1 MDTFITPQIE
11 KAVFRLPDSSWCE
24 AELAG
29 LELADGRLRRRAV
42 ESLQRLSQQPTASI
56 PETCGEWAAT
66 KGVYGLFKHPTVN
79 HQVLLAP
86 HREQTIERM
95 LPYERVLAVQ
105 DTSYLNLSHF
115 ESMKKIGPIGT
126 KKQEL
131 RGLVMHTT
139 LAMTEQGVNLGVL
152 NQQVWARDEKEEE
165 EGKGEKEP
173 EPPIEAK
180 ESYKWLVG
188 LMQTPKLAQTEVV
201 TVCDA
206 EADVYELLALA
217 VETDKKL
224 LVRAA
229 QDRALMPPEVGL
241 VRRAVGAA
249 PMCAQLTLN
258 LSAREKEAARQ
269 ATVSVYYKKVK
280 LKPPQRPARADRAP
294 LPPLVVWAVLL
305 QEVHPPPG
313 ATPVDWLLLTTV
325 PVHSAQAALQCSA
338 WYCLRWQIEIWH
350 KILKSGCR
358 IEHRRLKDADR
369 LLPCLAFYAI
379 IAWRLHWL
387 THLARHDPAAPC
399 TTALTS
405 AEWQALYAH
414 ATGSTDMPAEPPSI
428 AQVVLWVAQLGGFLA
443 RKGDGYPGVMVLWRG
458 WQRLQDLVSMW
469 TLCHPL
475 PAMGKT

>member
-1 MDTFITPQIE
+1 MTPQIE

-29 LELADGRLRRRAV
+29 MELADGRLRRRAV
-42 ESLQRLSQQPTASI
+42 ESLQRLSQHPTASI
-56 PETCGEWAAT
+56 PEACGEWSAT
-66 KGVYGLFKHPTVN
+66 KGVYGLFKHQTVN

-86 HREQTIERM
+86 PREQTIGRM
-95 LPYERVLAVQ
+95 LQHERVLAVQ
-105 DTSYLNLSHF
+105 DTCYLNLSHF
-115 ESMKKIGPIGT
+115 ESMEGIGSIGT
-126 KKQEL
+126 EKQGL

-139 LAMTEQGVNLGVL
+139 VAITEQGVNLGVL
-152 NQQVWARDEKEEE
+152 HQQVWARPEREEKGDG
-165 EGKGEKEP
+165 GKKAD
-173 EPPIEAK
+173 PPIEEK
-180 ESYKWLVG
+180 ESYKWLAA
-188 LMQTPKLAQTEVV
+188 LAQTPKLAQTEVV

-217 VETDKKL
+217 VETEKNL
-224 LVRAA
+224 LVRAG

-241 VRRAVGAA
+241 IRRAVGAGEV
-249 PMCAQLTLN
+249 CAQLTLN
-258 LSAREKEAARQ
+258 LSATEKEAARQ

-280 LKPPQRPARADRAP
+280 LRPPQRPIRKDRAP
-294 LPPLVVWAVLL
+294 LPPLVIWAVLVREM
-305 QEVHPPPG
+305 QPPPG

-325 PVHSAQAALQCSA
+325 PIRSAQDALQRSA

-358 IEHRRLKDADR
+358 IEHRRLKTADR
-369 LLPCLAFYAI
+369 LLSCLALYDM

-399 TTALTS
+399 TTALTP

-414 ATGSTDMPAEPPSI
+414 ATGGTDLPAEPPSM

-443 RKGDGYPGVMVLWRG
+443 RKGDGYPGVTVLWRG
-458 WQRLQDLVSMW
+458 WRRLQDLVSMW
-469 TLCHPL
+469 TLFHPL